1 MGVTIYALRRLIASL
16 ILLIIA
22 SFLVFGGVRTIFD
35 PTARL
40 SKNKDVQARERE
52 RVRLGLDK
60 PLIVQYKNW
69 MSGVIKGDFGREDI
83 GSEQVAD
90 KLKKGFS
97 KTFELALWGALVAA
111 CFGITFGIVAAI
123 RRNRPIDYA
132 VTAFSYFGIAVPTFA
147 FAYVLMNMFALW
159 LPNYFGSS
167 EPWLF
172 TTATTQGSFAR
183 GYDGLWSLASISDY
197 IRHML
202 MPIMVLSVQLIASWS
217 RYQRASMVEALQSD
231 YIRTAH
237 AKGMSKYRVYTR
249 HALRNSQVPMVTV
262 MALDI
267 GLLFQG
273 LIITEF
279 VFSIPGLGKVFTDA
293 LSVGDATTIAGW
305 TLVTA
310 TFVIL
315 ANLIADLLLPVVDP
329 RIRTT

>member
-1 MGVTIYALRRLIASL
+1 MGVTLYALRRLAVSL
-16 ILLIIA
+16 VLLVIA

-35 PTARL
+35 PSARL
-40 SKNKDVQARERE
+40 AQNKDTQARERE
-52 RVRLGLDK
+52 RERLGLDD
-60 PLIVQYKNW
+60 PLIVQYKDW
-69 MSGVIKGDFGREDI
+69 MSGVVRGDFGKEDI
-83 GSEQVAD
+83 GTEQVSD
-90 KLKKGFS
+90 KLKSGFS

-123 RRNRPIDYA
+123 RRNRPVDYV
-132 VTAFSYFGIAVPTFA
+132 VTAFSYFGIAIPTFA

-159 LPNYFGSS
+159 LPEFFGSDG
-167 EPWLF
+167 PWLF
-172 TTATTQGSFAR
+172 TTGTTQGSFGR
-183 GYDGLWSLASISDY
+183 GYDGLWSLESISDY
-197 IRHML
+197 MRHML
-202 MPIMVLSVQLIASWS
+202 MPIMVLSVQLVASWS

-237 AKGMSKYRVYTR
+237 AKGMSKFRVYTR
-249 HALRNSQVPMVTV
+249 HALRNSEVPMVTV

-293 LSVGDATTIAGW
+293 LAVGDATTIAGW

-315 ANLIADLLLPVVDP
+315 ANLIADLLLPVIDP
-329 RIRTT
+329 RIRTQ